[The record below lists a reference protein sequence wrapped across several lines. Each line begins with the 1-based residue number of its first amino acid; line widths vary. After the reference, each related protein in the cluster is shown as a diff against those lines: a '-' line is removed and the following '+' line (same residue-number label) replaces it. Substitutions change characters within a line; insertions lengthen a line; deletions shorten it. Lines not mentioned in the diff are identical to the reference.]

1 MEKLTIHIKKDDRC
15 FKKGTKFSLDLVPGD
30 VNFIVGPN
38 GSGKTTLI
46 HYIRAMRHD
55 LSDINRELHDGM
67 SNQEDRLYS
76 KEIGKLY
83 EVTGLDAYSG
93 VFVLDAI
100 DDDPT
105 SFLNSSSAHALVMG
119 GGLRARSLSKGQKA
133 WDMIT
138 RFLDKISKVTGFS
151 PEDYRS
157 GRKYKKHPLIIM
169 DETDEGLDLRMQRKY
184 YTLLR
189 NIATVWNA
197 TVLCVCHNVMAMGI
211 IAGAE
216 GKNVLDFPVYDISTR
231 TTKSFNEY
239 IKEQAGVEID
249 IKLID

>member
-1 MEKLTIHIKKDDRC
+1 MEKLTIHIKKEDKC
-15 FKKGTKFSLDLVPGD
+15 FKKGTKLSLDLVPGD

-38 GSGKTTLI
+38 GSGKTTII
-46 HYIRAMRHD
+46 HYIRAIHHD

-76 KEIGKLY
+76 KEIGELY
-83 EVTGLDAYSG
+83 EVTGLDEYSG

-105 SFLNSSSAHALVMG
+105 SFMNASSAHALIAG
-119 GGLRARSLSKGQKA
+119 GGLKAGRLSKGEKS
-133 WDMIT
+133 WDMIG

-157 GRKYKKHPLIIM
+157 GHKYKKHPLIIV
-169 DETDEGLDLRMQRKY
+169 DEADEGLDLRTQRKY

-197 TVLCVCHNVMAMGI
+197 TVICVCHNVMAMGI

-216 GKNVLDFPVYDISTR
+216 GKNALDFPVYDISTNS
-231 TTKSFNEY
+231 TKSFNEY